1 MNKEEPKY
9 FEFTQLENVGTEKVG
24 IGYSPRTATYSL
36 SAVAQ
41 QSREQQGTTVMHN
54 NIIKIH
60 NDWVKLMPSAP
71 DYGESEINKDK
82 IYIILIRDVH
92 EKWKSGYKEELIQN
106 DTWRKNGLSHYIDN
120 NCFLDGFQNNRPETK
135 KFLKVVALL
144 HDTDNFGFSWMYKD
158 HCRFWHWNSASEF
171 PLTTYLM
178 NPNIYFLDLKS
189 LSHPKFL
196 KWLQEKDEDW
206 KIIKEIPHENKTPDS
221 FWEQM
226 LYFWREYEEGKILK
240 NKLLYSPILRSK
252 IYMNRGGFGRI
263 ICMNEQFTV
272 DYIRNYHERYLK
284 FEEIIFDYHQ
294 NG

>member
-240 NKLLYSPILRSK
+240 N
-252 IYMNRGGFGRI
+252 
-263 ICMNEQFTV
+263 
-272 DYIRNYHERYLK
+272 
-284 FEEIIFDYHQ
+284 
-294 NG
+294 